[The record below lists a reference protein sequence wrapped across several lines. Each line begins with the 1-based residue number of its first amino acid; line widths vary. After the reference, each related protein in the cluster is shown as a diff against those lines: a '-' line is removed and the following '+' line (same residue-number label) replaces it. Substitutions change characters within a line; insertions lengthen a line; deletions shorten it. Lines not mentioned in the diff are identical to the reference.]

1 MFEKVDGNGP
11 HRHPLDEELTAAA
24 DARGNAGDIQWKLR
38 PTASIGARA
47 CRSFR
52 RRGRFG
58 GCEDGSV
65 VDELLTRLL
74 GARSS
79 VIADVAGDGAEL
91 LVRCDDTGSMQVY
104 RLPVDGG
111 SLIQLTF
118 LDEPVAAARYVP
130 GTNDVVV
137 AVDRGGNENYQLW
150 LVDLDGGEPRPLV
163 VEENVKHDLGDVSRD
178 GRLIAY
184 SSTKRNG
191 VDIDIHVLD
200 RTDGSIRSVAE
211 GGWNRVESFSPDGRW
226 LTVMRLDGSFALSDD
241 LLLVDLET
249 RDVRTVVE
257 RAGPGTAI
265 APAWYPDSTC
275 FLFSTDAGRDIAS
288 IARYDIATS
297 SWRYVLD
304 NAWDSEAS
312 LSADGRS
319 ALIVHAENAITRLAL
334 HDGATLAHIRNL
346 ELPEAGTG
354 FGLPLVPR
362 PYLSSTGSTALL
374 TYTTTA
380 TPLTPLRIDTADS
393 RAPAPLLPVDQVVS
407 PALVTPELEKIESF
421 DGEPITYF
429 LYRPAAEHPPAV
441 IVVHGGPE
449 ARFAPRYDPFIIR
462 LVTAGIAVVAPN
474 VRGSAGWGRRFV
486 SLDDRRL
493 RLNAVRDLTAVHASL
508 AGRGVDATRVAVI
521 GGSYGGYMTL
531 AALAFHPD
539 LWAAGIAT
547 VGISS
552 LVTFLENTSPYRRRV
567 REVEYGFLDT
577 DRDFL
582 IAASPMT
589 HVDDIRAPLM
599 LIHGAN
605 DPRVPVGEARQ
616 LHASLRARGIASE
629 LLVYEDEGHGLA
641 KRANRLDAAP
651 RMLAFLR
658 KNLNV

>member
-1 MFEKVDGNGP
+1 M
-11 HRHPLDEELTAAA
+11 
-24 DARGNAGDIQWKLR
+24 
-38 PTASIGARA
+38 
-47 CRSFR
+47 
-52 RRGRFG
+52 
-58 GCEDGSV
+58 

-74 GARSS
+74 EARSS
-79 VIADVAGDGAEL
+79 VIADVAADGTEL
-91 LVRCDDTGSMQVY
+91 LVRADDTGSMQVY
-104 RLPVDGG
+104 RLPAEGG
-111 SLIQLTF
+111 ALTQFTF
-118 LDEPVAAARYVP
+118 LDEPVSAARYIP
-130 GTNDVVV
+130 GTDDVVV

-150 LVDLDGGEPRPLV
+150 LVDLHRGEPRVLV
-163 VEENVKHDLGDVSRD
+163 VEENIKHDLGDVSRD
-178 GRLIAY
+178 GRLVAF

-191 VDIDIHVLD
+191 VDIDVYVLD
-200 RTDGSIRSVAE
+200 RIAGTIRSVLE

-226 LTVMRLDGSFALSDD
+226 LAVVRLDESFALSDD

-249 RDVRTVVE
+249 PEVRTVVE
-257 RAGPGTAI
+257 RDGAGTSV
-265 APAWYPDSTC
+265 APTWYPDSSG
-275 FLFSTDAGRDIAS
+275 FLFSTDAGRDVAS

-304 NAWDSEAS
+304 TAWDSEAS
-312 LSADGRS
+312 LSGDGQT
-319 ALIVHAENAITRLAL
+319 ALVFHAENAITRLQL
-334 HDGATLAHIRNL
+334 HDGVSLAHIRDL
-346 ELPEAGTG
+346 QLPEAGTG

-362 PYLSSTGSTALL
+362 PHLSSNGSTALL

-380 TPLTPLRIDTADS
+380 TPLTPLRIETGDS
-393 RAPAPLLPVDQVVS
+393 RAPVPLLPVDQIVS
-407 PALVTPELEKIESF
+407 PALVTPELQQIASF

-429 LYRPAAEHPPAV
+429 LYRPPVDNPPVV
-441 IVVHGGPE
+441 IMVHGGPE

-462 LVTAGIAVVAPN
+462 LVTEGIAVVAPN

-493 RLNAVRDLTAVHASL
+493 RLNSVRDLTAVHASL
-508 AGRGVDATRVAVI
+508 AERGVDATRVAVI

-567 REVEYGFLDT
+567 REVEYGFLDS

-582 IAASPMT
+582 IEASPMT
-589 HVDDIRAPLM
+589 HVDRIRAPLM

-616 LHASLRARGIASE
+616 LHASLVARGIASE
-629 LLVYEDEGHGLA
+629 LLVYDDEGHGLA

-651 RMLAFLR
+651 RMLDFLR
-658 KNLNV
+658 KNLGV

>member
-1 MFEKVDGNGP
+1 VKSDVKPD
-11 HRHPLDEELTAAA
+11 D
-24 DARGNAGDIQWKLR
+24 
-38 PTASIGARA
+38 
-47 CRSFR
+47 
-52 RRGRFG
+52 
-58 GCEDGSV
+58 
-65 VDELLTRLL
+65 LLTRLL
-74 GARSS
+74 EARSS
-79 VIADVAGDGAEL
+79 VIADVAADGGEL

-104 RLPVDGG
+104 RLPIQGG
-111 SLIQLTF
+111 SLAQLTF
-118 LDEPVAAARYVP
+118 LGEPVSAARYIA
-130 GTNDVVV
+130 GTDDVVV

-150 LVDLDGGEPRPLV
+150 LVDVHGGEPRPLV
-163 VEENVKHDLGDVSRD
+163 VEENIKHDLGDVSRD

-191 VDIDIHVLD
+191 VDIDVHVLD
-200 RTDGSIRSVAE
+200 RIEGTTRSVLE

-226 LTVMRLDGSFALSDD
+226 LTVVRLDGSFALSDD

-249 RDVRTVVE
+249 AEVRTVVQ
-257 RAGPGTAI
+257 RDGPGAAV
-265 APAWYPDSTC
+265 APTWYPDSSG
-275 FLFSTDAGRDIAS
+275 FLFTTDSGRDIAS

-304 NAWDSEAS
+304 TAWDSEAS
-312 LSADGRS
+312 LSRDGKT
-319 ALIVHAENAITRLAL
+319 ALVFFAENAITRLRL
-334 HDGATLAHIRNL
+334 HDGKSLAHIRDL
-346 ELPEAGTG
+346 EMPDAGTG
-354 FGLPLVPR
+354 FGLPLVPG
-362 PYLSSTGSTALL
+362 PQLSFDGSTALL
-374 TYTTTA
+374 TFTTTA
-380 TPLTPLRIDTADS
+380 TPLAPLRIQTSSAQ
-393 RAPAPLLPVDQVVS
+393 APESLLPVDPIIS
-407 PALVTPELEKIESF
+407 PALVTPELQQIPSF

-429 LYRPAAEHPPAV
+429 LYRPPLDNPPVV

-462 LVTAGIAVVAPN
+462 LVAEGIAVVAPN

-493 RLNAVRDLTAVHASL
+493 RLNSVRDLTAVHASL
-508 AGRGVDATRVAVI
+508 AARGVDATRIAVM

-582 IAASPMT
+582 IDASPMT
-589 HVDDIRAPLM
+589 HVDRIRAPLM

-616 LHASLRARGIASE
+616 LHASLLARGVASE
-629 LLVYEDEGHGLA
+629 LLVYDDEGHGLA

-651 RMLAFLR
+651 RMLDFLR
-658 KNLNV
+658 RNLHV

>member
-1 MFEKVDGNGP
+1 MAN
-11 HRHPLDEELTAAA
+11 
-24 DARGNAGDIQWKLR
+24 
-38 PTASIGARA
+38 
-47 CRSFR
+47 
-52 RRGRFG
+52 
-58 GCEDGSV
+58 V

-91 LVRCDDTGSMQVY
+91 LVRCDDSGSMQVY
-104 RLPVDGG
+104 RLPAEGG
-111 SLIQLTF
+111 DLVQLTF
-118 LDEPVAAARYVP
+118 LDEPVSAARYIP
-130 GTNDVVV
+130 GTEDVVV

-150 LVDLDGGEPRPLV
+150 LVDMDGGAPRPLV

-178 GRLIAY
+178 GRFIAY

-191 VDIDIHVLD
+191 VDIDVHVLD
-200 RTDGSIRSVAE
+200 RADGSSRIVVE

-226 LTVMRLDGSFALSDD
+226 LTVVRLDGSFAISDD
-241 LLLVDLET
+241 LLLVDL
-249 RDVRTVVE
+249 DAGAVRTVVE
-257 RAGPGTAI
+257 RTGAGTAV
-265 APAWYPDSTC
+265 APAWYPDSSS
-275 FLFSTDAGRDIAS
+275 FLFSTDAGRDVAS

-297 SWRYVLD
+297 TWRYVLD
-304 NAWDSEAS
+304 TTWDSEAS

-319 ALIVHAENAITRLAL
+319 ALVFHAEDAITRLRL
-334 HDGATLAHIRNL
+334 HDGATLAHIRDL
-346 ELPEAGTG
+346 QLPEAGTG

-362 PYLSSTGSTALL
+362 PYLSATGSSALL
-374 TYTTTA
+374 TYTTTSS
-380 TPLTPLRIDTADS
+380 PLTPLRIDTAGS
-393 RAPAPLLPVDQVVS
+393 RTPTALLPVAQVVS
-407 PALVTPELEKIESF
+407 SALVTPELQQIESF
-421 DGEPITYF
+421 DGERITYF
-429 LYRPAAEHPPAV
+429 LYKPPV
-441 IVVHGGPE
+441 DNPPVVVVVHGGPE
-449 ARFAPRYDPFIIR
+449 ARFAPRYDPFIVR
-462 LVTAGIAVVAPN
+462 LLAEGIAVVAPN

-493 RLNAVRDLTAVHASL
+493 RLDSVRDLTAVHGSL
-508 AGRGVDATRVAVI
+508 GARGVDATRVAVI

-531 AALAFHPD
+531 AALAFYPD

-589 HVDDIRAPLM
+589 HVDEIRAPLM

-629 LLVYEDEGHGLA
+629 LLIYDDEGHGLA

-658 KNLNV
+658 KNLDA